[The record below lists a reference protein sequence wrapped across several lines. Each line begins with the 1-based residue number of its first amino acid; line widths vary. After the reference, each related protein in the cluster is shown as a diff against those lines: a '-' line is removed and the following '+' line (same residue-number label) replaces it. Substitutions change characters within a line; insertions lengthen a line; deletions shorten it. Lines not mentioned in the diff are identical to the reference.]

1 LLVVEVYK
9 KKSYLAMGGKCER
22 GTGGIE
28 VGGQVMAVAIGL
40 LRGATPVN
48 LRRDVTPA
56 VIRSATILRHLI
68 IEA

>member
-1 LLVVEVYK
+1 
-9 KKSYLAMGGKCER
+9 MGGKCER

-48 LRRDVTPA
+48 LRRDVTTA